1 MRFDKTADVIIMA
14 NTSDGMGGYETVEN
28 YLSTIAIST
37 AEIAQDLTLNQYG
50 YEFSTDLRVFTKHK
64 GLKQGDYLKID
75 DKPYRIIRV
84 IDYRHISSLVV
95 RAE

>member
-14 NTSDGMGGYETVEN
+14 NTSDGLGGYDTVEN
-28 YLSTIAIST
+28 YLGTISIST

-64 GLKQGDYLKID
+64 GLKQGDYLKIN
-75 DKPYRIIRV
+75 DKPYKIIRV

>member
-1 MRFDKTADVIIMA
+1 MRFDKTADVIIMVSM
-14 NTSDGMGGYETVEN
+14 SDGLGGYETVEN
-28 YLSTIAIST
+28 YIGTIAIST

-50 YEFSTDLRVFTKHK
+50 YQFTTDLRVFTKHR

-75 DKPYRIIRV
+75 DKQYTVIRV

-95 RAE
+95 RAK

>member
-14 NTSDGMGGYETVEN
+14 STSDGLGGYETVEN
-28 YLSTIAIST
+28 YLGTIAIST

-50 YEFSTDLRVFTKHK
+50 YQFATDLRVFTKHK
-64 GLKQGDYLKID
+64 GLKQGDYLKIN